1 MELNNILGKI
11 GDFTKEF
18 GEKFIDELAN
28 VLENNKLTN
37 ESKIKLQDKTKD
49 IIKSYGEVYQVK
61 NRGVYK
67 FAKDK
72 EYEELQKGMY
82 QGQSNGYYILD
93 NDGNLIYDEE
103 LNKQINSKIN
113 KEKSN
118 ILKSQQKELE
128 EFRKVGENYV
138 VDELGDDEKYVYL
151 TRLSDKKEMQDFSIS
166 DDLYDKIKENNKNRK
181 ETIVTW
187 NGEEYELVNNK

>member
-1 MELNNILGKI
+1 MELNNILDKI

-18 GEKFIDELAN
+18 GEKLINELAIA
-28 VLENNKLTN
+28 LENNKLTN
-37 ESKIKLQDKTKD
+37 ESKIKLQDKTRN
-49 IIKSYGEVYQVK
+49 IIKSHGEIYQVK

-67 FAKDK
+67 YTKDK
-72 EYEELQKGMY
+72 KYEELQKGMY

-103 LNKQINSKIN
+103 LNNQINSEIN

-128 EFRKVGENYV
+128 EFRKVGEKYI

-151 TRLSDKKEMQDFSIS
+151 TRMTDKKEMQDFNIS
-166 DDLYDKIKENNKNRK
+166 DRLYDILKENNKEEK
-181 ETIVTW
+181 DSILTW
-187 NGEEYELVNNK
+187 NGKEYRLI

>member
-11 GDFTKEF
+11 RDFTKEF
-18 GEKFIDELAN
+18 GEKFIDELAIA
-28 VLENNKLTN
+28 LENNKLTN
-37 ESKIKLQDKTKD
+37 ESKIKLQDKTRN
-49 IIKSYGEVYQVK
+49 IIKSHGEIYQVK

-67 FAKDK
+67 YTKDK
-72 EYEELQKGMY
+72 KYEELQKGMY

-103 LNKQINSKIN
+103 LNNQINSEIN

-118 ILKSQQKELE
+118 ILKSQQKELD
-128 EFRKVGENYV
+128 EFRKVGEKYI

-151 TRLSDKKEMQDFSIS
+151 TRMTDKKGMQDFNIS
-166 DDLYDKIKENNKNRK
+166 DRLYDILKENNKEEK
-181 ETIVTW
+181 DSILTW
-187 NGEEYELVNNK
+187 NGKEYGLI

>member
-18 GEKFIDELAN
+18 GEKFIDELAIA
-28 VLENNKLTN
+28 LENNKLTN
-37 ESKIKLQDKTKD
+37 ESKIKLQDKTRN
-49 IIKSYGEVYQVK
+49 IIKSHGEIYQVK

-67 FAKDK
+67 YTKDK

-103 LNKQINSKIN
+103 LNNQINSEIN

-128 EFRKVGENYV
+128 EFRKVGEKYI

-151 TRLSDKKEMQDFSIS
+151 TRMTDKKGMQDFNIS
-166 DDLYDKIKENNKNRK
+166 DRLYDILKENNKEGK
-181 ETIVTW
+181 DSILTW
-187 NGEEYELVNNK
+187 NGKEYRLI

>member
-1 MELNNILGKI
+1 LELNNILGKI

-18 GEKFIDELAN
+18 GEKFIDELAIA
-28 VLENNKLTN
+28 LENNKLTN
-37 ESKIKLQDKTKD
+37 ESKIKLQDKTRE
-49 IIKSYGEVYQVK
+49 IIKSHGEIYQVK

-67 FAKDK
+67 YTKDN
-72 EYEELQKGMY
+72 EFEELQKGMY
-82 QGQSNGYYILD
+82 EGQSNGYYILD

-103 LNKQINSKIN
+103 LNNQINSEIN

-128 EFRKVGENYV
+128 EFRKVGEKYI

-151 TRLSDKKEMQDFSIS
+151 TRMTDKKEMQDFNIS
-166 DDLYDKIKENNKNRK
+166 DRLYDILKENNKEK
-181 ETIVTW
+181 KDSILTW
-187 NGEEYELVNNK
+187 NGKEYRLI

>member
-18 GEKFIDELAN
+18 GEKFIDELAIA
-28 VLENNKLTN
+28 LENNKLTN
-37 ESKIKLQDKTKD
+37 ESKIKLQDKTRN
-49 IIKSYGEVYQVK
+49 IIKSHGEIYQVK

-67 FAKDK
+67 YTKDK
-72 EYEELQKGMY
+72 KYEELQKGMY

-103 LNKQINSKIN
+103 LNNQINSEIN

-118 ILKSQQKELE
+118 ILKSQQKELD
-128 EFRKVGENYV
+128 EFRKVGEKYI

-151 TRLSDKKEMQDFSIS
+151 TRMTDKKGMQDFNIS
-166 DDLYDKIKENNKNRK
+166 DRLYDILKENNKEGK
-181 ETIVTW
+181 DSILTW
-187 NGEEYELVNNK
+187 NGKEYRLI

>member
-18 GEKFIDELAN
+18 GEKFINELAIA
-28 VLENNKLTN
+28 LENNKLTN
-37 ESKIKLQDKTKD
+37 ESKIKLQDKTRN
-49 IIKSYGEVYQVK
+49 IIKSHGEIYQVK

-67 FAKDK
+67 YTKDK
-72 EYEELQKGMY
+72 KYEELQKGMY

-103 LNKQINSKIN
+103 LNNQINSEIN

-118 ILKSQQKELE
+118 ILKSQQKELD
-128 EFRKVGENYV
+128 EFRKVGEKYI

-151 TRLSDKKEMQDFSIS
+151 TRMTDKKGMQDFNIS
-166 DDLYDKIKENNKNRK
+166 DRLYDILKENNKEEK
-181 ETIVTW
+181 DSILTW
-187 NGEEYELVNNK
+187 NGKEYRLI

>member
-18 GEKFIDELAN
+18 GEKFIDELAIA
-28 VLENNKLTN
+28 LENNKLTN
-37 ESKIKLQDKTKD
+37 ESKIKLQDKTRN
-49 IIKSYGEVYQVK
+49 IIKSHGEIYQVK

-67 FAKDK
+67 YTKDK
-72 EYEELQKGMY
+72 KYEELQKGMY

-103 LNKQINSKIN
+103 LNNQINSEIN

-118 ILKSQQKELE
+118 ILKSQQKELD
-128 EFRKVGENYV
+128 EFRKVGEKYI

-151 TRLSDKKEMQDFSIS
+151 TRMTDKKGMQDFNIS
-166 DDLYDKIKENNKNRK
+166 DRLYDILKENNKEEK
-181 ETIVTW
+181 DSILTW
-187 NGEEYELVNNK
+187 NGKEYRLI

>member
-11 GDFTKEF
+11 GYFTKEF
-18 GEKFIDELAN
+18 GEKFINELAN
-28 VLENNKLTN
+28 ALENNKLSN
-37 ESKIKLQDKTKD
+37 ESKIKLQDKTRE

-67 FAKDK
+67 FSQDK
-72 EYEELQKGMY
+72 EFEELQKGMY
-82 QGQSNGYYILD
+82 EGQSNGYYILD

-103 LNKQINSKIN
+103 LNNQINSEIN

-128 EFRKVGENYV
+128 EFRKVGEKYI

-151 TRLSDKKEMQDFSIS
+151 TRMTDKKEMQDFNIS
-166 DDLYDKIKENNKNRK
+166 DRLYDILKENNKEK
-181 ETIVTW
+181 KDSILTW
-187 NGEEYELVNNK
+187 NGKEYRLI

>member
-18 GEKFIDELAN
+18 GEKFIDELAIA
-28 VLENNKLTN
+28 LENNKLTN
-37 ESKIKLQDKTKD
+37 ESKIKLQDKTRE
-49 IIKSYGEVYQVK
+49 IIKSHGEIYQVK

-67 FAKDK
+67 YTKDN
-72 EYEELQKGMY
+72 EFEELQKGMY
-82 QGQSNGYYILD
+82 EGQSNGYYILD

-103 LNKQINSKIN
+103 LNNQINSEIN

-128 EFRKVGENYV
+128 EFRKVGEKYI

-151 TRLSDKKEMQDFSIS
+151 TRMTDKKEMQDFNIS
-166 DDLYDKIKENNKNRK
+166 DRLYDILKENNKEK
-181 ETIVTW
+181 KDSILTW
-187 NGEEYELVNNK
+187 NGKEYRLI

>member
-1 MELNNILGKI
+1 MELNNILDKI

-18 GEKFIDELAN
+18 GEKLINELTNA
-28 VLENNKLTN
+28 LENNKLTN
-37 ESKIKLQDKTKD
+37 ESKIKLQDKTRE
-49 IIKSYGEVYQVK
+49 IIKSHGEIYQVK

-67 FAKDK
+67 YTKDN
-72 EYEELQKGMY
+72 EFEELQKGMY

-103 LNKQINSKIN
+103 LNNQINSEIN

-118 ILKSQQKELE
+118 ILKSQQKELD
-128 EFRKVGENYV
+128 EFRKVGEKYI

-151 TRLSDKKEMQDFSIS
+151 TRMTDKKGMQDFNIS
-166 DDLYDKIKENNKNRK
+166 DRLYDILKENNKEGK
-181 ETIVTW
+181 DSILTW
-187 NGEEYELVNNK
+187 NGKEYRLI